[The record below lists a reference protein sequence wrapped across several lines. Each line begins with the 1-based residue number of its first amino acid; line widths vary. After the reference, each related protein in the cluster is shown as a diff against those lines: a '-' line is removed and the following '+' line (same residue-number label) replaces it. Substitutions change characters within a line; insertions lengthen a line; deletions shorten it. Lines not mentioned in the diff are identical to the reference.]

1 MKTTTSEQPVA
12 ITPFRRRS
20 NELSFQDF
28 RTIARNQVRRDIAEF
43 TPGEI
48 PDVEELEPSPA
59 FRGIKNGVIASLFI
73 WAAIALVWWF
83 RG

>member
-1 MKTTTSEQPVA
+1 M
-12 ITPFRRRS
+12 R
-20 NELSFQDF
+20 ELQSQQRLANID
-28 RTIARNQVRRDIAEF
+28 RQQVRRDIQEF

-73 WAAIALVWWF
+73 WAAIGLVWWF